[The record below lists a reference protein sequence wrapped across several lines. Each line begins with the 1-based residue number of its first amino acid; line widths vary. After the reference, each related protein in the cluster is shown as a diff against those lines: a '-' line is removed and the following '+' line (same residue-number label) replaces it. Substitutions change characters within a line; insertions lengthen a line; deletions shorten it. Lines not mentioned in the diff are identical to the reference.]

1 MNRVVIYHDN
11 CQDGFGAAFAF
22 YKHGQQF
29 DREYLFVPGQYGKPL
44 PEVVEGAIV
53 YLADFSYKLPQM
65 KELLEKAAAVV
76 LLDHHKS
83 AIDELILGPDN
94 LVGHPKFSCDKCT
107 TEWSGAAICWDY
119 LFPQQLL
126 PLMIRHISDRDCWK
140 FELDWT
146 EEFCE
151 YLFSKPYDFRAW
163 DEVFTEDFTN
173 EELYLEVC
181 KIGEGML
188 SAKNKMTQEIRNS
201 AMMTGVIGGVPMPI
215 TNASYH
221 FASGLGDLN
230 KRTFDASA
238 SYFINKDG
246 EVVFSLRSA
255 QMDVQEIAK
264 LYGGGG
270 HKNAAGFKTTFKEL
284 MNILGAAQ

>member
-29 DREYLFVPGQYGKPL
+29 DREYIFVPGQYGKPL

-65 KELLEKAAAVV
+65 KELLERAAAVV

-94 LVGHPKFSCDKCT
+94 LVGHPKFSYTNCT

-119 LFPQQLL
+119 LFPDRPL
-126 PLMIRHISDRDCWK
+126 PRMIAHISDRDCWK
-140 FELDWT
+140 FEMSGT
-146 EEFCE
+146 EAFCE
-151 YLFSKPYDFRAW
+151 YLFSQPYDFAHW
-163 DEVFTEDFTN
+163 DKIFTDIFAK
-173 EELYLEVC
+173 EERYLEVLV
-181 KIGEGML
+181 IGEGML
-188 SAKNKMTQEIRNS
+188 SAKNKMTEEIRNS
-201 AMMTGVIGGVPMPI
+201 AMMMGTIGGVPMPI

-221 FASGLGDLN
+221 FASRIGELN
-230 KRTFDASA
+230 KKVYDASA

-246 EVVFSLRSA
+246 EVIFSLRSA

-264 LYGGGG
+264 RYGGGG

-284 MNILGAAQ
+284 MDILGAAQ

>member
-22 YKHGQQF
+22 YKYGQQF
-29 DREYLFVPGQYGKPL
+29 DREYIFIPGQYGKPL

-94 LVGHPKFSCDKCT
+94 LVDNPKFSYTHCT

-119 LFPQQLL
+119 LFPNRPL
-126 PLMIRHISDRDCWK
+126 PRMIAHISDRDCWR
-140 FELDWT
+140 FELAGT
-146 EEFCE
+146 EAFCE
-151 YLFSKPYDFRAW
+151 YLFSQPYDFSVW
-163 DEVFTEDFTN
+163 DKIFTHVFAEEKFYVEVLQIG
-173 EELYLEVC
+173 EELL
-181 KIGEGML
+181 K
-188 SAKNKMTQEIRNS
+188 AKNKMTEEIRNS
-201 AMMTGVIGGVPMPI
+201 AMMMGTIGGIPMPI

-221 FASGLGDLN
+221 FASGLGELN
-230 KRTFDASA
+230 KKVYDASA

-270 HKNAAGFKTTFKEL
+270 HKNSAGFKTTLKEL
-284 MNILGAAQ
+284 MNILGAAK

>member
-94 LVGHPKFSCDKCT
+94 LIGNPKFSYTHCT

-119 LFPQQLL
+119 LFPDQHF
-126 PLMIRHISDRDCWK
+126 PLMIAHISDRDCWK
-140 FELDWT
+140 FEIDGT
-146 EEFCE
+146 EEYCE
-151 YLFSKPYDFRAW
+151 YLFNQPYDFHHW
-163 DEVFTEDFTN
+163 DEICTQTSNN
-173 EELYLEVC
+173 EELYTEMLLG
-181 KIGEGML
+181 GESL
-188 SAKNKMTQEIRNS
+188 LRLKNKMTEEIRNS
-201 AMMTGVIGGVPMPI
+201 AMTTGVIGGITMPV

-221 FASGLGDLN
+221 FASGLGELN
-230 KRTFDASA
+230 KRVFDASA

-264 LYGGGG
+264 RYGGGG
-270 HKNAAGFKTTFKEL
+270 HKNSAGFKTTFKEL